1 MTGLDAER
9 LVSLSSDGRRGSGYL
24 LTPGLV
30 LTAGHCVGPKGSAV
44 TVRAYGRHEGSYDL
58 SQAHTF
64 RVTARGDAEHD
75 YALLESTADDPFRR
89 ALDGPLDEVRLGRL
103 IGEGAVAAQALG
115 FPKSGVEQAGA
126 RRLVNPED
134 VRGRVLPLTGSRR
147 AVRRLNLQIRTG
159 SSSLARGGSLWSGMS
174 GAALFSGDHLIG
186 VITEDRATIEGRL
199 IALPVT
205 AVFGDDGQA
214 EANARLLA
222 AHGEAGPGEVAPG
235 EATPEQRVPLDP
247 VWAGG
252 EILKPAYIPL
262 PPREHWSEADLLESR
277 HGVVPFRGRA
287 GQLRALVDWCEHADD
302 RDGGQSVRL
311 LTGGSTVGKT
321 RLARELCRTMAG
333 RGWVAGFVDPLHVD
347 FTGVCALP
355 ESRLLVIDDADA
367 HAGQLHILLAEATE
381 RGGHHPLRVLA
392 VAHRGGPWWDAVR
405 RRYEAL
411 VDVEDPAPLQPLP
424 QADRADVY
432 RAAYAAFRGWYEESD
447 GKARAA
453 VHADAGPE
461 GETGTDVVA
470 DTDPGVPGLD
480 EPDFG
485 SYLLILIQALVD
497 ARTLL
502 HKTHS
507 ATSGPPTRSRANALL
522 DYALDVERQR
532 WQASAER
539 QRLPHDP
546 VLLERIVA
554 VSSLAVADGETDG
567 ERETE
572 AARRLR
578 LVPDLAD
585 EPEWLTRA
593 FARWQHEELAGE
605 GYLRSLQPLR
615 LAERLGAKV
624 IAAFPDIAPRLLD
637 VGGDG
642 PGIPQDATDQARQ
655 ILNVLHVLQLTAGS
669 DGCRSDGTGEPSAQ
683 QRAREALDA
692 ALRGHARP
700 LVRLVKQVAATDQDQ
715 FASAIGTSLACA
727 LNSTL
732 RKESAQEVAAQVLG
746 ELDLAC
752 PDVLLELA
760 TAVAEHAVQ
769 HYRQGNGAP
778 TQDNRE
784 ALARALQRWSLYL
797 ASSGL
802 RIQAHEI
809 AGQAVDMYH
818 ALHQLSPSEEHEF
831 ALAEAL
837 KDLADR
843 LVDVGRFEDADLC
856 ARDSIRR
863 LEPLFQRNPSRGNAF
878 GLVKA
883 LCTLAT
889 AAHRIGR
896 QREALQAATEACELI
911 KRLPGAQEGD
921 EHGPDEIQ
929 AMKAFALRGLAWQLG
944 ASGSVDEAVAKA
956 SESVEIYEALRER
969 CPGLWKRD
977 IAEALSVLGVQH
989 AARQEWDESVARHTE
1004 ALRGHYDALER
1015 EYREAVRPQHAL
1027 ALSRLAEAHL
1037 GRARARPAESRQEDL
1052 VEALEHV
1059 EQALHQYEGMRKEDR
1074 WANRVH
1080 EAWTSCLEAEVLL
1093 ALDATGRPQRAA
1105 PAIRQTCGR
1114 AEAAARRALTLY
1126 DELDVRAWQ
1135 LRFNRARAQAVLA
1148 QSYGGRGRPRAKVL
1162 RAHEQARDAFAR
1174 LDAEE
1179 PGRAEAELH
1188 AIEDTIDSLRQSGP
1202 PAQARAQTSVN
1213 RSGKRRKR
1221 HQPKPRLRGRQGRQ
1235 GAAGRRKHR

>member
-9 LVSLSSDGRRGSGYL
+9 LVSLTANGRRGSGYL
-24 LTPGLV
+24 LTPELI
-30 LTAGHCVGPKGSAV
+30 LTAGHCVGPTGSAV
-44 TVRAYGRHEGSYDL
+44 AARAYARHEGSYDL
-58 SQAHTF
+58 SEERHTF
-64 RVTARGDAEHD
+64 RVAVRGDEEPD
-75 YALLESTADDPFRR
+75 YALLESTADNPFRTAR
-89 ALDGPLDEVRLGRL
+89 DDPSGEVHLGRL

-115 FPKSGVEQAGA
+115 FPKSGVQQAGT
-126 RRLVNPED
+126 RQLMNPED

-147 AVRRLNLQIRTG
+147 EVRRLNLQIRTG
-159 SSSLARGGSLWSGMS
+159 SSPLDRGASLWSGMS

-199 IALPVT
+199 IALPVS
-205 AVFGDDGQA
+205 AVFGDDGPA
-214 EANARLLA
+214 EANACLLA
-222 AHGEAGPGEVAPG
+222 ALGRTA
-235 EATPEQRVPLDP
+235 PEQRVTLDP

-252 EILKPAYIPL
+252 EILKPAYSPL
-262 PPREHWSEADLLESR
+262 PPRDQWSEADLLESR
-277 HGVVPFRGRA
+277 HGVVPFRGRSE
-287 GQLRALVDWCEHADD
+287 QLRALVDWCEHEDD
-302 RDGGQSVRL
+302 RGGGQRIRL

-333 RGWVAGFVDPLHVD
+333 RGWVAGVVDPLHVD
-347 FTGVCALP
+347 FSGVCALP
-355 ESRLLVIDDADA
+355 EGRLLVIDDADA
-367 HAGQLHILLAEATE
+367 HAGQLHVLLAEATE

-411 VDVEDPAPLQPLP
+411 VDAEDPAPLPPLP
-424 QADRADVY
+424 EADREDVY

-447 GKARAA
+447 SKADAA
-453 VHADAGPE
+453 VRDGAVPE
-461 GETGTDVVA
+461 GETATDVA
-470 DTDPGVPGLD
+470 APAGTGVPGLE

-497 ARTLL
+497 ARSLL

-507 ATSGPPTRSRANALL
+507 ATAGPPTRSRANALL

-593 FARWQHEELAGE
+593 FARWQHAELTGE

-642 PGIPQDATDQARQ
+642 PGIPQAATDQARQ

-669 DGCRSDGTGEPSAQ
+669 DGCRADGTGEPSAQ

-732 RKESAQEVAAQVLG
+732 RKDSAQEVAAQALG

-769 HYRQGNGAP
+769 HYRQGGGAP
-778 TQDNRE
+778 AQDNRE
-784 ALARALQRWSLYL
+784 ELARALQRWSLYL

-802 RIQAHEI
+802 RIQAHEV

-818 ALHQLSPSEEHEF
+818 ALHQFSPSEEHEF

-878 GLVKA
+878 GLVKS

-889 AAHRIGR
+889 ATHRIGR

-911 KRLPGAQEGD
+911 ERLPQAQESD
-921 EHGPDEIQ
+921 EHAPDEIQ
-929 AMKAFALRGLAWQLG
+929 GMRAFALRGLAWQLG
-944 ASGSVDEAVAKA
+944 ASGRVDDAVARA

-977 IAEALSVLGVQH
+977 IAEALSILGVQH
-989 AARQEWDESVARHTE
+989 AARQEWDQSVDRHTE
-1004 ALRGHYDALER
+1004 ALNRHYNALER

-1027 ALSRLAEAHL
+1027 ALGRLAEAHL

-1052 VEALEHV
+1052 LQALEHV
-1059 EQALHQYEGMRKEDR
+1059 ERALEQYEGMREEDR

-1093 ALDATGRPQRAA
+1093 ALDAMGRPQRAV

-1126 DELDVRAWQ
+1126 DELDVRAWR

-1162 RAHEQARDAFAR
+1162 RAHEQARYAFAR

-1188 AIEDTIDSLRQSGP
+1188 AIEDTIESLRQAGP
-1202 PAQARAQTSVN
+1202 PAQARAQTAVN

-1221 HQPKPRLRGRQGRQ
+1221 HQPKPRLHGRQGRQ
-1235 GAAGRRKHR
+1235 GAAGRRRHR

>member
-9 LVSLSSDGRRGSGYL
+9 LVSLSVDGRRGSGYL

-447 GKARAA
+447 GNARAA
-453 VHADAGPE
+453 VHAGAGPE

-539 QRLPHDP
+539 QKLPHDP

-769 HYRQGNGAP
+769 HYRQGGGAP

-911 KRLPGAQEGD
+911 KRLPRAQEGD

-929 AMKAFALRGLAWQLG
+929 GMKAFALRGLAWQLG
-944 ASGSVDEAVAKA
+944 ASGSVDEAVATA

-989 AARQEWDESVARHTE
+989 AARQEWDESVDRHTE
-1004 ALRGHYDALER
+1004 ALRRHYDALER

-1114 AEAAARRALTLY
+1114 AEAAARRALRLY

>member
-9 LVSLSSDGRRGSGYL
+9 LVSLSADGRRGSGYL

-30 LTAGHCVGPKGSAV
+30 LTAGHCVGPKDSAV
-44 TVRAYGRHEGSYDL
+44 TVRAYARQEGSYDL
-58 SQAHTF
+58 SQGHTF
-64 RVTARGDAEHD
+64 RVAARGDAEPD
-75 YALLESTADDPFRR
+75 YALLESTADDPFQR
-89 ALDGPLDEVRLGRL
+89 ASDGPLGEVRLGRL
-103 IGEGAVAAQALG
+103 VGEGAVAAQALG
-115 FPKSGVEQAGA
+115 FPKSGVEQAGT

-222 AHGEAGPGEVAPG
+222 ALGEAAPG
-235 EATPEQRVPLDP
+235 EAASGQRVTLDP

-287 GQLRALVDWCEHADD
+287 AQLGSLVDWCEHADD

-381 RGGHHPLRVLA
+381 RGGRHPLRVLA
-392 VAHRGGPWWDAVR
+392 VAHRGGPWWDAVK

-411 VDVEDPAPLQPLP
+411 VDVEDPAPLPPLP
-424 QADRADVY
+424 EADRADVY

-447 GKARAA
+447 GRVGAA
-453 VHADAGPE
+453 VHTGAGPE
-461 GETGTDVVA
+461 GETGPDVVA
-470 DTDPGVPGLD
+470 AADTGVPGLD

-507 ATSGPPTRSRANALL
+507 ATAGPPTRSRANALL

-642 PGIPQDATDQARQ
+642 PGIPHDATDQARQ

-669 DGCRSDGTGEPSAQ
+669 DGCRTEGTGEPSAQ

-727 LNSTL
+727 MNSTL

-769 HYRQGNGAP
+769 HYRQGGGAP
-778 TQDNRE
+778 AQDNRE
-784 ALARALQRWSLYL
+784 ELARALQRWSLYL

-911 KRLPGAQEGD
+911 KRLPRAQEGD
-921 EHGPDEIQ
+921 EHGPDEIRG
-929 AMKAFALRGLAWQLG
+929 MRAFALRGLAWQLG
-944 ASGSVDEAVAKA
+944 ASGSVDEAVAAA

-989 AARQEWDESVARHTE
+989 ASRQEWDESVERHTE
-1004 ALRGHYDALER
+1004 ALSRHYDALER

-1027 ALSRLAEAHL
+1027 ALGRLAEAHL

-1059 EQALHQYEGMRKEDR
+1059 EQALRQYEGMRKEDR

-1093 ALDATGRPQRAA
+1093 ALDAAGRSQRAA
-1105 PAIRQTCGR
+1105 PAVRQTCGR
-1114 AEAAARRALTLY
+1114 AEAAARRALALY

-1162 RAHEQARDAFAR
+1162 RAHELARDAFAR

-1221 HQPKPRLRGRQGRQ
+1221 HQPKPRLLGRQGRQ
-1235 GAAGRRKHR
+1235 GAAGRRRHR

>member
-9 LVSLSSDGRRGSGYL
+9 LVSLTADGRRGSGYL
-24 LTPGLV
+24 LTPELI
-30 LTAGHCVGPKGSAV
+30 LTAGHCVGPGGSAV
-44 TVRAYGRHEGSYDL
+44 TARAYTRHEGSYDL
-58 SQAHTF
+58 SRERHTF
-64 RVTARGDAEHD
+64 RVAVRGDGEPD
-75 YALLESTADDPFRR
+75 YALLESTADDPFRTAR
-89 ALDGPLDEVRLGRL
+89 DGPAGEVRLGRL
-103 IGEGAVAAQALG
+103 TGEGAVAAQALG
-115 FPKSGVEQAGA
+115 FPKSGVEQAGT
-126 RRLVNPED
+126 RQLLNPED

-147 AVRRLNLQIRTG
+147 EVRRLNLQIRTG
-159 SSSLARGGSLWSGMS
+159 TSPLARGASLWSGMS

-199 IALPVT
+199 IALPVS

-214 EANARLLA
+214 EANACLLA
-222 AHGEAGPGEVAPG
+222 ARGGTAP
-235 EATPEQRVPLDP
+235 EERVTLDP
-247 VWAGG
+247 VWADG
-252 EILKPAYIPL
+252 EILKPAYSPL
-262 PPREHWSEADLLESR
+262 PPRDQWSEADLLESR

-287 GQLRALVDWCEHADD
+287 QQLRALIDWCEHEDD
-302 RDGGQSVRL
+302 RGGGQRIRL

-321 RLARELCRTMAG
+321 RLARELCRTMAAK
-333 RGWVAGFVDPLHVD
+333 GWVAGVVDPLHVD
-347 FTGVCALP
+347 FSGVCALP
-355 ESRLLVIDDADA
+355 EKRLLVIDDADA
-367 HAGQLHILLAEATE
+367 HAGQLHVLLAAATE
-381 RGGHHPLRVLA
+381 RGGRHPLRVLA
-392 VAHRGGPWWDAVR
+392 VAHHGGPWWDAVR

-411 VDVEDPAPLQPLP
+411 VDAEDPAPLAPLP
-424 QADRADVY
+424 EADREDVY
-432 RAAYAAFRGWYEESD
+432 RAAYTAFRGWYEESD
-447 GKARAA
+447 SKTDAAVRAA
-453 VHADAGPE
+453 AVPEDESATEITAPSQTDA
-461 GETGTDVVA
+461 
-470 DTDPGVPGLD
+470 PGAPGLE

-507 ATSGPPTRSRANALL
+507 ASAGPPTRSRANALL

-539 QRLPHDP
+539 QRLPHDQ

-593 FARWQHEELAGE
+593 FARWQHEMLAGE

-642 PGIPQDATDQARQ
+642 PGIPQAATDQARQ

-669 DGCRSDGTGEPSAQ
+669 DGCLTDGTGEPSAQ

-692 ALRGHARP
+692 ALRDHARP
-700 LVRLVKQVAATDQDQ
+700 LVRLVKRVAAADQDQ

-769 HYRQGNGAP
+769 HYRRGGGASA
-778 TQDNRE
+778 QDNRE
-784 ALARALQRWSLYL
+784 ELARALQRWSLYL

-802 RIQAHEI
+802 RIQAHEV

-878 GLVKA
+878 GLVKS

-896 QREALQAATEACELI
+896 QREALQAATEACDLME
-911 KRLPGAQEGD
+911 RLPQAQESD

-929 AMKAFALRGLAWQLG
+929 GMRAFALRGLAWQLG
-944 ASGSVDEAVAKA
+944 ASGRVDDAVARA
-956 SESVEIYEALRER
+956 SKSVEIYEALREK

-977 IAEALSVLGVQH
+977 IAEALSILGVQH
-989 AARQEWDESVARHTE
+989 AARQEWDESVDRHTE
-1004 ALRGHYDALER
+1004 ALTRHYDALER

-1027 ALSRLAEAHL
+1027 ALGRLAEAHL
-1037 GRARARPAESRQEDL
+1037 GRARARPEKSPQEDL
-1052 VEALEHV
+1052 RKALEHV
-1059 EQALHQYEGMRKEDR
+1059 EQALEQYEGMRKEDR

-1080 EAWTSCLEAEVLL
+1080 EAWTSCLEAEILL
-1093 ALDATGRPQRAA
+1093 ALDATGRPQRAV
-1105 PAIRQTCGR
+1105 PAVRQTCGR

-1126 DELDVRAWQ
+1126 DELDVRAWR
-1135 LRFNRARAQAVLA
+1135 LRYNRARAQAVLA

-1162 RAHEQARDAFAR
+1162 RAHEQARYAFAR

-1188 AIEDTIDSLRQSGP
+1188 AIEDTIERLRQAGP
-1202 PAQARAQTSVN
+1202 PTQARAKKAVN
-1213 RSGKRRKR
+1213 PQGKRRKR
-1221 HQPKPRLRGRQGRQ
+1221 HQPKPRLRGRQGPQ
-1235 GAAGRRKHR
+1235 GAAGRRRHR

>member
-9 LVSLSSDGRRGSGYL
+9 LVSLTTDGRRGSGYL
-24 LTPGLV
+24 LTPELI
-30 LTAGHCVGPKGSAV
+30 LTAGHCVGPGGSAV
-44 TVRAYGRHEGSYDL
+44 TARAYTRHEGSYDL
-58 SQAHTF
+58 SRERHTF
-64 RVTARGDAEHD
+64 RVAVRGDGEPD
-75 YALLESTADDPFRR
+75 YALLESTADDPFRTAR
-89 ALDGPLDEVRLGRL
+89 DGPAGEVRLGRL
-103 IGEGAVAAQALG
+103 TGEGAVAAQALG
-115 FPKSGVEQAGA
+115 FPKSGVEQAGT
-126 RRLVNPED
+126 RQLLNPED

-147 AVRRLNLQIRTG
+147 EVRRLNLQIRTG
-159 SSSLARGGSLWSGMS
+159 TSPLARGASLWSGMS

-199 IALPVT
+199 IALPVS

-214 EANARLLA
+214 EANACLLA
-222 AHGEAGPGEVAPG
+222 ARGGTAP
-235 EATPEQRVPLDP
+235 EERVTLDP
-247 VWAGG
+247 VWADG
-252 EILKPAYIPL
+252 EILKPAYSPL
-262 PPREHWSEADLLESR
+262 PPRDQWSEADLLESR

-287 GQLRALVDWCEHADD
+287 QQLRALIDWCEHEDD
-302 RDGGQSVRL
+302 RGGGQRIRL

-321 RLARELCRTMAG
+321 RLARELCRTMAAK
-333 RGWVAGFVDPLHVD
+333 GWVAGVVDPLHVD
-347 FTGVCALP
+347 FSGVCALP
-355 ESRLLVIDDADA
+355 EKRLLVIDDADS
-367 HAGQLHILLAEATE
+367 HAGQLHVLLAAATE
-381 RGGHHPLRVLA
+381 RGGRHPLRVLA
-392 VAHRGGPWWDAVR
+392 VAHHGGPWWDAVR

-411 VDVEDPAPLQPLP
+411 VDAEDPAPLAPLP
-424 QADRADVY
+424 EADREDVY
-432 RAAYAAFRGWYEESD
+432 RAAYTAFRGWYEESD
-447 GKARAA
+447 SKTDAAVRAA
-453 VHADAGPE
+453 AVPEDESATEITAPSQTDA
-461 GETGTDVVA
+461 
-470 DTDPGVPGLD
+470 PGAPGLE

-507 ATSGPPTRSRANALL
+507 ASAGPPTRSRANALL

-539 QRLPHDP
+539 QRLPHDQ

-593 FARWQHEELAGE
+593 FARWQHEMLAGE

-642 PGIPQDATDQARQ
+642 PGIPQAATDQARQ

-669 DGCRSDGTGEPSAQ
+669 DGCLTDGTGEPSAQ

-692 ALRGHARP
+692 ALRDHARP
-700 LVRLVKQVAATDQDQ
+700 LVRLVKRVAAADQDQ

-769 HYRQGNGAP
+769 HYRRGGGASA
-778 TQDNRE
+778 QDNRE
-784 ALARALQRWSLYL
+784 ELARALQRWSLYL

-802 RIQAHEI
+802 RIQAHEV

-878 GLVKA
+878 GLVKS

-896 QREALQAATEACELI
+896 QREALQAATEACDLME
-911 KRLPGAQEGD
+911 RLPQAQESD

-929 AMKAFALRGLAWQLG
+929 GMRAFALRGLAWQLG
-944 ASGSVDEAVAKA
+944 ASGRVDDAVARA
-956 SESVEIYEALRER
+956 SKSVEIYEALRER

-977 IAEALSVLGVQH
+977 IAEALSILGVQH
-989 AARQEWDESVARHTE
+989 AARQEWDESVDRHTE
-1004 ALRGHYDALER
+1004 ALTRHYDALER

-1027 ALSRLAEAHL
+1027 ALGRLAEAHL
-1037 GRARARPAESRQEDL
+1037 GRARARPEKSPQEDL
-1052 VEALEHV
+1052 RKALEHV
-1059 EQALHQYEGMRKEDR
+1059 EQALEQYEGMRKEDR

-1080 EAWTSCLEAEVLL
+1080 EAWTSCLEAEILL
-1093 ALDATGRPQRAA
+1093 ALDATGGPQRAV
-1105 PAIRQTCGR
+1105 PAVRQTCGR

-1126 DELDVRAWQ
+1126 DELDVRAWR
-1135 LRFNRARAQAVLA
+1135 LRYNRARAQAVLA

-1162 RAHEQARDAFAR
+1162 RAHEQARYAFAR

-1188 AIEDTIDSLRQSGP
+1188 AIEDTIERLRQAGP
-1202 PAQARAQTSVN
+1202 PAQARAKKAVN
-1213 RSGKRRKR
+1213 PQGKRRKR
-1221 HQPKPRLRGRQGRQ
+1221 HQPKPRLRGRQGSQ
-1235 GAAGRRKHR
+1235 GAAGRRRHR

>member
-58 SQAHTF
+58 SQPHTF

-235 EATPEQRVPLDP
+235 EATPTQRVPLDP

-392 VAHRGGPWWDAVR
+392 VAHRGGPWGDAGR
-405 RRYEAL
+405 RRYEAV

-447 GKARAA
+447 GNARAA
-453 VHADAGPE
+453 VHAGAGPE

>member
-9 LVSLSSDGRRGSGYL
+9 LVSLSADGRRGSGYL

-30 LTAGHCVGPKGSAV
+30 LTAGHCVGPKDSTV

-64 RVTARGDAEHD
+64 RVAARGNAEPD
-75 YALLESTADDPFRR
+75 YALLESTADDPFQR
-89 ALDGPLDEVRLGRL
+89 APDGPLGEVRLGRL

-115 FPKSGVEQAGA
+115 FPKSGVEQAGT

-205 AVFGDDGQA
+205 AIFGDDGQA

-222 AHGEAGPGEVAPG
+222 AHGEAAPA
-235 EATPEQRVPLDP
+235 EAAPEQRVTLDP

-287 GQLRALVDWCEHADD
+287 GPLRSLLDWCEHADD

-381 RGGHHPLRVLA
+381 RAGHHPLRVLA

-411 VDVEDPAPLQPLP
+411 VDVEDPAPLPPLP
-424 QADRADVY
+424 EADRADVY
-432 RAAYAAFRGWYEESD
+432 RAAYVAFRGWYEESD
-447 GKARAA
+447 SKAGAA
-453 VHADAGPE
+453 VHADAGPD
-461 GETGTDVVA
+461 GETGPGVVA
-470 DTDPGVPGLD
+470 PADPGVPGLD

-669 DGCRSDGTGEPSAQ
+669 DGCRSEGTGEPSAQ

-769 HYRQGNGAP
+769 HYRQGSGAP

-863 LEPLFQRNPSRGNAF
+863 LEPLFQRNPTRGNAF

-911 KRLPGAQEGD
+911 KRLPRAQEGD
-921 EHGPDEIQ
+921 EHAPDEIQ
-929 AMKAFALRGLAWQLG
+929 GMKAFALRGLAWQLG
-944 ASGSVDEAVAKA
+944 ASGSVDEAVATA

-989 AARQEWDESVARHTE
+989 AARQEWDESVDRHTE
-1004 ALRGHYDALER
+1004 ALSRHYDALER

-1037 GRARARPAESRQEDL
+1037 GRARARPADSRQEDL

-1059 EQALHQYEGMRKEDR
+1059 EQALLQYEGMRKEDR

-1105 PAIRQTCGR
+1105 PTIRQTCGR

-1202 PAQARAQTSVN
+1202 PAQARAQTAVN

-1235 GAAGRRKHR
+1235 GAAGRRRHR

>member
-58 SQAHTF
+58 SQPHTF

-235 EATPEQRVPLDP
+235 EATPTQRVPLDP

-411 VDVEDPAPLQPLP
+411 VDVEDPAPLPPLP
-424 QADRADVY
+424 EADRADVY

-447 GKARAA
+447 GNARAA
-453 VHADAGPE
+453 VHAGAGPE

-1202 PAQARAQTSVN
+1202 PAQARAQTFVN

>member
-9 LVSLSSDGRRGSGYL
+9 LVSLTADGRRGSGYL
-24 LTPGLV
+24 LTPELI
-30 LTAGHCVGPKGSAV
+30 LTAGHCVGPGGSAV
-44 TVRAYGRHEGSYDL
+44 TARAYTRHEGSYDL
-58 SQAHTF
+58 SRERHTF
-64 RVTARGDAEHD
+64 RVAVRGDGEPD
-75 YALLESTADDPFRR
+75 YALLEATADDPFRTAR
-89 ALDGPLDEVRLGRL
+89 DGPAGEVRLGRL
-103 IGEGAVAAQALG
+103 TGEGAVAAQALG
-115 FPKSGVEQAGA
+115 FPKSGVEQAGT
-126 RRLVNPED
+126 RQLLNPED

-147 AVRRLNLQIRTG
+147 EVRRLNLQIRTG
-159 SSSLARGGSLWSGMS
+159 TSPLARGASLWSGMS

-199 IALPVT
+199 IALPVS
-205 AVFGDDGQA
+205 AVFGDDGPA
-214 EANARLLA
+214 EANACLLA
-222 AHGEAGPGEVAPG
+222 ARGGTAP
-235 EATPEQRVPLDP
+235 EERVTLDP
-247 VWAGG
+247 VWADG
-252 EILKPAYIPL
+252 EILKPAYSPL
-262 PPREHWSEADLLESR
+262 PPRDQWSEADLLESR

-287 GQLRALVDWCEHADD
+287 QQLRALVDWCEHEDD
-302 RDGGQSVRL
+302 RGGGQRIRL

-321 RLARELCRTMAG
+321 RLARELCRTMAAK
-333 RGWVAGFVDPLHVD
+333 GWVAGVVDPLHVD
-347 FTGVCALP
+347 FSGVCALP
-355 ESRLLVIDDADA
+355 EKRLLVIDDADA
-367 HAGQLHILLAEATE
+367 HAGQLHVLLAAATE
-381 RGGHHPLRVLA
+381 RGGRHPLRVLA
-392 VAHRGGPWWDAVR
+392 VAHHGGPWWDAVR

-411 VDVEDPAPLQPLP
+411 VDAEDPAPLAPLP
-424 QADRADVY
+424 EADREDVY
-432 RAAYAAFRGWYEESD
+432 RAAYTAFRGWYEESD
-447 GKARAA
+447 SKTDAAVRAA
-453 VHADAGPE
+453 AVPEDESATEITAPSQTDA
-461 GETGTDVVA
+461 
-470 DTDPGVPGLD
+470 PGAPGLE

-507 ATSGPPTRSRANALL
+507 ASAGPPTRSRANALL

-539 QRLPHDP
+539 QRLPHDQ

-593 FARWQHEELAGE
+593 FARWQHEMLAGE

-642 PGIPQDATDQARQ
+642 PGIPQAATDQARQ

-669 DGCRSDGTGEPSAQ
+669 DGCLTDGTGEPSAQ

-692 ALRGHARP
+692 ALRDHARP
-700 LVRLVKQVAATDQDQ
+700 LVRLVKRVAAADQDQ

-769 HYRQGNGAP
+769 HYRRGGGASA
-778 TQDNRE
+778 QDNRE
-784 ALARALQRWSLYL
+784 ELARALQRWSLYL

-802 RIQAHEI
+802 RIQAHEV

-878 GLVKA
+878 GLVKS

-896 QREALQAATEACELI
+896 QREALQAATEACDLME
-911 KRLPGAQEGD
+911 RLPQAQESD

-929 AMKAFALRGLAWQLG
+929 GMRAFALRGLAWQLG
-944 ASGSVDEAVAKA
+944 ASGRVDDAVARA
-956 SESVEIYEALRER
+956 SKSVEIYEALRER

-977 IAEALSVLGVQH
+977 IAEALSILGVQH
-989 AARQEWDESVARHTE
+989 AARQEWDESVDRHTE
-1004 ALRGHYDALER
+1004 ALTRHYDALER

-1027 ALSRLAEAHL
+1027 ALGRLAEAHL
-1037 GRARARPAESRQEDL
+1037 GRARARPEKSPQEDL
-1052 VEALEHV
+1052 RKALEHV
-1059 EQALHQYEGMRKEDR
+1059 EQALEQYEGMRKEDR

-1080 EAWTSCLEAEVLL
+1080 EAWTSCLEAEILL
-1093 ALDATGRPQRAA
+1093 ALDATGRPQRAV
-1105 PAIRQTCGR
+1105 PAVRQTCGR

-1126 DELDVRAWQ
+1126 DELDVRAWR
-1135 LRFNRARAQAVLA
+1135 LRYNRARAQAVLA

-1162 RAHEQARDAFAR
+1162 RAHEQARYAFAR

-1188 AIEDTIDSLRQSGP
+1188 AIEDTIERLRQAGP
-1202 PAQARAQTSVN
+1202 PTQTRAKKAVN
-1213 RSGKRRKR
+1213 PQGKRRKR
-1221 HQPKPRLRGRQGRQ
+1221 HQPKPRLRGRQVPQ
-1235 GAAGRRKHR
+1235 GAAGRRRHR

>member
-9 LVSLSSDGRRGSGYL
+9 LVSLSVDGRRGSGYL
-24 LTPGLV
+24 LTPELV

-44 TVRAYGRHEGSYDL
+44 TARAYTRHEGSYDL
-58 SQAHTF
+58 SEERHTF
-64 RVTARGDAEHD
+64 RVAVRGNEETD
-75 YALLESTADDPFRR
+75 YALLESTADDPFRTTR
-89 ALDGPLDEVRLGRL
+89 DDPSGGEVRLGRL
-103 IGEGAVAAQALG
+103 IGDGAVAAQSLG
-115 FPKSGVEQAGA
+115 FPRSGVQQAGA
-126 RRLVNPED
+126 RQLVNPED
-134 VRGRVLPLTGSRR
+134 VRGHVLPLTGSRR
-147 AVRRLNLQIRTG
+147 EGRRLNLQIRTG
-159 SSSLARGGSLWSGMS
+159 SSPLAQGASLWSGMS

-199 IALPVT
+199 IALPVS
-205 AVFGDDGQA
+205 AVFGDDGPA
-214 EANARLLA
+214 EANACLLGA
-222 AHGEAGPGEVAPG
+222 RGRTAP
-235 EATPEQRVPLDP
+235 AQRVTLDP

-252 EILKPAYIPL
+252 EILKPAYSPL
-262 PPREHWSEADLLESR
+262 PPRDQWSEADLLESR

-287 GQLRALVDWCEHADD
+287 QQLRELVDWCEHEDD
-302 RDGGQSVRL
+302 RGGGQRVRL
-311 LTGGSTVGKT
+311 VTGDSTVGKT

-347 FTGVCALP
+347 FSGVCALP
-355 ESRLLVIDDADA
+355 EGRLLVIDDADA
-367 HAGQLHILLAEATE
+367 HAGQLHVLLAEAAE
-381 RGGHHPLRVLA
+381 RGGRHPLRVLA

-411 VDVEDPAPLQPLP
+411 VDAEDPAPLPPLP
-424 QADRADVY
+424 EADREGVY

-447 GKARAA
+447 GKADA
-453 VHADAGPE
+453 VVRTGAVPE
-461 GETGTDVVA
+461 GETATDTAAPAGTDIL
-470 DTDPGVPGLD
+470 GLE

-502 HKTHS
+502 HKSHS
-507 ATSGPPTRSRANALL
+507 ATAGPPTRSRANALL

-578 LVPDLAD
+578 LVPDLTD
-585 EPEWLTRA
+585 EPEWLIRA
-593 FARWQHEELAGE
+593 FARWQHAQLAGE

-642 PGIPQDATDQARQ
+642 PGIPQAATDQAHQ
-655 ILNVLHVLQLTAGS
+655 ILNVLHILQLTAGS
-669 DGCRSDGTGEPSAQ
+669 DGYRADGTGPAGDGTGELSAQ

-700 LVRLVKQVAATDQDQ
+700 VVRLVKRVAATDQDQ

-769 HYRQGNGAP
+769 YYRQGGGAP
-778 TQDNRE
+778 AQDNRE
-784 ALARALQRWSLYL
+784 ELAQALQRWSLYL

-802 RIQAHEI
+802 RIQAHEV

-818 ALHQLSPSEEHEF
+818 ALHQRSPSEEHEF

-856 ARDSIRR
+856 ARDSVRR
-863 LEPLFQRNPSRGNAF
+863 LEPLFQRNPSRRNAF
-878 GLVKA
+878 GLVKS

-889 AAHRIGR
+889 ATHRIGR

-911 KRLPGAQEGD
+911 ERLPQAQESD
-921 EHGPDEIQ
+921 DHGPDEIQ
-929 AMKAFALRGLAWQLG
+929 GMRAFAVRGLAWQLG
-944 ASGSVDEAVAKA
+944 ASGRVDEAVAKA
-956 SESVEIYEALRER
+956 LKSVEIYEALRER

-977 IAEALSVLGVQH
+977 IAEALSILGVQH
-989 AARQEWDESVARHTE
+989 AARQEWDKSVDRHTE
-1004 ALRGHYDALER
+1004 ALNGHYDALER

-1027 ALSRLAEAHL
+1027 ALGRLAEAHL
-1037 GRARARPAESRQEDL
+1037 GRARTRPAESRQQDL
-1052 VEALEHV
+1052 LDALEHV
-1059 EQALHQYEGMRKEDR
+1059 EQALEQYEGMRKEDR

-1093 ALDATGRPQRAA
+1093 ALDAAGRPQRAV

-1126 DELDVRAWQ
+1126 DELDVRAWR

-1148 QSYGGRGRPRAKVL
+1148 QSYRGRGRPRAKVL

-1188 AIEDTIDSLRQSGP
+1188 AIEDTIESLRQAGP
-1202 PAQARAQTSVN
+1202 PARARAQTAVN
-1213 RSGKRRKR
+1213 RPSGKRRKR

-1235 GAAGRRKHR
+1235 GAAGRRRHR

>member
-9 LVSLSSDGRRGSGYL
+9 LVSLAADGRRGSGYL
-24 LTPGLV
+24 LTPELV
-30 LTAGHCVGPKGSAV
+30 LTAGHCVGPEGSAV
-44 TVRAYGRHEGSYDL
+44 TARAYARHEGSYHL
-58 SQAHTF
+58 SEERHTF
-64 RVTARGDAEHD
+64 RVAVRGDEEPD
-75 YALLESTADDPFRR
+75 YALLESTADDPFRTGR
-89 ALDGPLDEVRLGRL
+89 DSPSAEVRLGRL

-115 FPKSGVEQAGA
+115 FPKSGVEQSGA

-147 AVRRLNLQIRTG
+147 EVRRLNLQIRTG
-159 SSSLARGGSLWSGMS
+159 SSPLGRGVSLWSGMS

-199 IALPVT
+199 IALPVGT
-205 AVFGDDGQA
+205 IFGDDGLD
-214 EANARLLA
+214 EANTCLLA
-222 AHGEAGPGEVAPG
+222 ARGRTA
-235 EATPEQRVPLDP
+235 PEQRVTLDP

-252 EILKPAYIPL
+252 EVLKPAYSPL
-262 PPREHWSEADLLESR
+262 PPRDQWSEADLLESR

-287 GQLRALVDWCEHADD
+287 EQLHTLVDWCERED
-302 RDGGQSVRL
+302 DGGGGQRIRL

-333 RGWVAGFVDPLHVD
+333 RGWVAGVVDPLHVD
-347 FTGVCALP
+347 FSGVCALT
-355 ESRLLVIDDADA
+355 ERRLLVIDDADA
-367 HAGQLHILLAEATE
+367 HAGQLHFLLAEATE

-392 VAHRGGPWWDAVR
+392 VAHRGGPWWDAVK

-411 VDVEDPAPLQPLP
+411 VDAEDPPPLP
-424 QADRADVY
+424 PLPEADREDVY
-432 RAAYAAFRGWYEESD
+432 RVAYAAFRGWYEETDS
-447 GKARAA
+447 KADTAVRAGA
-453 VHADAGPE
+453 VTE
-461 GETGTDVVA
+461 GETATGVA
-470 DTDPGVPGLD
+470 APTGVGVPGLE

-485 SYLLILIQALVD
+485 SYLLVLIQALVD

-502 HKTHS
+502 QKTHS
-507 ATSGPPTRSRANALL
+507 ATTGPPTRSRANALL

-539 QRLPHDP
+539 QKLPHDP

-554 VSSLAVADGETDG
+554 VSGLAVADGETDG

-593 FARWQHEELAGE
+593 FARWQHAELTGD

-642 PGIPQDATDQARQ
+642 PGIPQAATDQARQ

-669 DGCRSDGTGEPSAQ
+669 DGCRTDGVGHAADGSGEPSAQ

-769 HYRQGNGAP
+769 HYREGGGPPA
-778 TQDNRE
+778 QDNRAE
-784 ALARALQRWSLYL
+784 LARALQRWSLYL

-802 RIQAHEI
+802 RIQAHEV

-843 LVDVGRFEDADLC
+843 LVDVGRFEEADLC

-911 KRLPGAQEGD
+911 ERLAQAQESD

-929 AMKAFALRGLAWQLG
+929 GMRAFALRGLAWQLG
-944 ASGSVDEAVAKA
+944 ASGRVDHAVARA
-956 SESVEIYEALRER
+956 VESVEIYEALRER

-977 IAEALSVLGVQH
+977 IAEALSILGVQH
-989 AARQEWDESVARHTE
+989 AARQEWDESVDRHNE
-1004 ALRGHYDALER
+1004 ALNRHYNALER

-1027 ALSRLAEAHL
+1027 ALGRLAEAHL
-1037 GRARARPAESRQEDL
+1037 GRARSRPVESRQEDL
-1052 VEALEHV
+1052 LKALEHV
-1059 EQALHQYEGMRKEDR
+1059 EQALGQYEKMRKEDR

-1093 ALDATGRPQRAA
+1093 ALDATGRPLRAA
-1105 PAIRQTCGR
+1105 PAPRQTCGR

-1126 DELDVRAWQ
+1126 DELDVRAWR

-1148 QSYGGRGRPRAKVL
+1148 QSYGGRRPRAKVL

-1179 PGRAEAELH
+1179 PGRAEEELH
-1188 AIEDTIDSLRQSGP
+1188 VVEKTIEDLRQAGP
-1202 PAQARAQTSVN
+1202 PAPPRAQTAVN

-1221 HQPKPRLRGRQGRQ
+1221 HQPKPRLRGRQG
-1235 GAAGRRKHR
+1235 AAGRRRHR

>member
-9 LVSLSSDGRRGSGYL
+9 LVSLSANGRRGSGYL
-24 LTPGLV
+24 LTPELI
-30 LTAGHCVGPKGSAV
+30 LTAGHCVGPKGSEV
-44 TVRAYGRHEGSYDL
+44 TARAYARHEGSYDL
-58 SQAHTF
+58 SEERHTF
-64 RVTARGDAEHD
+64 RVAVRGDEEPD
-75 YALLESTADDPFRR
+75 YALLESTADDPFRT
-89 ALDGPLDEVRLGRL
+89 AQDGPSGEVRLGRL

-115 FPKSGVEQAGA
+115 FPKSGVQQAGT
-126 RRLVNPED
+126 RQLVTPED
-134 VRGRVLPLTGSRR
+134 VRGRVLPLTGARR
-147 AVRRLNLQIRTG
+147 EVRRLNLQIRTG
-159 SSSLARGGSLWSGMS
+159 SSPLARGASLWSGMS

-199 IALPVT
+199 IALPVS
-205 AVFGDDGQA
+205 AVFGDDGPA
-214 EANARLLA
+214 EANACLLA
-222 AHGEAGPGEVAPG
+222 ARGGTAP
-235 EATPEQRVPLDP
+235 EERVTLAP

-252 EILKPAYIPL
+252 EILKPAYSPL
-262 PPREHWSEADLLESR
+262 PPRDQWSEADLLESR
-277 HGVVPFRGRA
+277 HGVVPFRGRTQ
-287 GQLRALVDWCEHADD
+287 QLRALVDWCEHED
-302 RDGGQSVRL
+302 DGGGGQRIRL

-333 RGWVAGFVDPLHVD
+333 RGWVAGVVDPLHVD
-347 FTGVCALP
+347 FSGVCALP
-355 ESRLLVIDDADA
+355 EGRLLVVDDADA
-367 HAGQLHILLAEATE
+367 HAGQLHVLLAEATE
-381 RGGHHPLRVLA
+381 RGSRHPLRVLA

-411 VDVEDPAPLQPLP
+411 VDAEDPAPLAPLP
-424 QADRADVY
+424 EADREDAY
-432 RAAYAAFRGWYEESD
+432 RAAYAAFRGWYDESD
-447 GKARAA
+447 SN
-453 VHADAGPE
+453 ADATVRAGAGAE
-461 GETGTDVVA
+461 GATSTDA
-470 DTDPGVPGLD
+470 AAPAATGVPGLD

-507 ATSGPPTRSRANALL
+507 ATAGPPTRSRANALL

-554 VSSLAVADGETDG
+554 VSGLAVADGETDG

-593 FARWQHEELAGE
+593 FARWQHAELSGE

-642 PGIPQDATDQARQ
+642 PGIPQAATDQARQ

-669 DGCRSDGTGEPSAQ
+669 DGCRVDGTGEPSAQ

-692 ALRGHARP
+692 ALRTHARP
-700 LVRLVKQVAATDQDQ
+700 LVKLVKQVAATDQDR

-732 RKESAQEVAAQVLG
+732 RKDSAREVAAQVLG

-769 HYRQGNGAP
+769 HYRQGGGAP
-778 TQDNRE
+778 TQDNRAE
-784 ALARALQRWSLYL
+784 LARALQRWSLYL

-802 RIQAHEI
+802 RIQAHEV

-843 LVDVGRFEDADLC
+843 LVDVGRFEEADLC

-863 LEPLFQRNPSRGNAF
+863 LEPLFQRNPSRTNAF
-878 GLVKA
+878 GLVKS
-883 LCTLAT
+883 LCTLA
-889 AAHRIGR
+889 AATHRIGR

-911 KRLPGAQEGD
+911 ERLPQAQESD
-921 EHGPDEIQ
+921 AHGPDEIQ
-929 AMKAFALRGLAWQLG
+929 GLRAFALRGLAWQLG
-944 ASGSVDEAVAKA
+944 ASGRVDDAVARA
-956 SESVEIYEALRER
+956 SQSVEIYEALRER

-977 IAEALSVLGVQH
+977 IAEALSILGVQH
-989 AARQEWDESVARHTE
+989 AARQEWDESVDRHTE
-1004 ALRGHYDALER
+1004 ALNRHYDALER

-1027 ALSRLAEAHL
+1027 ALARLAEAHL
-1037 GRARARPAESRQEDL
+1037 GRARARPAENRQDL
-1052 VEALEHV
+1052 LKALEHV
-1059 EQALHQYEGMRKEDR
+1059 EQALEQYEGMRKEDR

-1148 QSYGGRGRPRAKVL
+1148 RSYGGRGRPRAKVL
-1162 RAHEQARDAFAR
+1162 RAHEQARNAFAR
-1174 LDAEE
+1174 LDSEE

-1188 AIEDTIDSLRQSGP
+1188 AIDDTIENLRQAGP
-1202 PAQARAQTSVN
+1202 PAQARAQAAVN
-1213 RSGKRRKR
+1213 PSGKRRKR

-1235 GAAGRRKHR
+1235 GAAGRRRHR

>member
-1 MTGLDAER
+1 M
-9 LVSLSSDGRRGSGYL
+9 
-24 LTPGLV
+24 
-30 LTAGHCVGPKGSAV
+30 
-44 TVRAYGRHEGSYDL
+44 
-58 SQAHTF
+58 
-64 RVTARGDAEHD
+64 
-75 YALLESTADDPFRR
+75 
-89 ALDGPLDEVRLGRL
+89 
-103 IGEGAVAAQALG
+103 
-115 FPKSGVEQAGA
+115 
-126 RRLVNPED
+126 
-134 VRGRVLPLTGSRR
+134 
-147 AVRRLNLQIRTG
+147 
-159 SSSLARGGSLWSGMS
+159 
-174 GAALFSGDHLIG
+174 
-186 VITEDRATIEGRL
+186 
-199 IALPVT
+199 
-205 AVFGDDGQA
+205 
-214 EANARLLA
+214 
-222 AHGEAGPGEVAPG
+222 
-235 EATPEQRVPLDP
+235 
-247 VWAGG
+247 
-252 EILKPAYIPL
+252 
-262 PPREHWSEADLLESR
+262 
-277 HGVVPFRGRA
+277 
-287 GQLRALVDWCEHADD
+287 
-302 RDGGQSVRL
+302 
-311 LTGGSTVGKT
+311 
-321 RLARELCRTMAG
+321 
-333 RGWVAGFVDPLHVD
+333 
-347 FTGVCALP
+347 
-355 ESRLLVIDDADA
+355 
-367 HAGQLHILLAEATE
+367 
-381 RGGHHPLRVLA
+381 
-392 VAHRGGPWWDAVR
+392 
-405 RRYEAL
+405 
-411 VDVEDPAPLQPLP
+411 
-424 QADRADVY
+424 
-432 RAAYAAFRGWYEESD
+432 
-447 GKARAA
+447 
-453 VHADAGPE
+453 
-461 GETGTDVVA
+461 
-470 DTDPGVPGLD
+470 
-480 EPDFG
+480 
-485 SYLLILIQALVD
+485 D

-507 ATSGPPTRSRANALL
+507 ASAGPPTRSRANALL

-593 FARWQHEELAGE
+593 FARWQHAELAGE

-642 PGIPQDATDQARQ
+642 PGIPQAATDQARQ

-669 DGCRSDGTGEPSAQ
+669 DGCRTDGTGEPSAQ

-692 ALRGHARP
+692 ALRSHARP
-700 LVRLVKQVAATDQDQ
+700 LVKLVKQVAATDQDQ

-769 HYRQGNGAP
+769 HYRRGGGAP
-778 TQDNRE
+778 AQDNRKE
-784 ALARALQRWSLYL
+784 LARALQRWSLYL

-863 LEPLFQRNPSRGNAF
+863 LEPLFQRNPSRQNAF
-878 GLVKA
+878 GLVKS

-889 AAHRIGR
+889 ATHRIGR

-911 KRLPGAQEGD
+911 ERLPQAQHGD

-929 AMKAFALRGLAWQLG
+929 GMRAFALRGLAWQLG
-944 ASGSVDEAVAKA
+944 ASGRVDDAVSRA
-956 SESVEIYEALRER
+956 SRSVEIYEELRER

-989 AARQEWDESVARHTE
+989 AARQEWDESVERHTE
-1004 ALRGHYDALER
+1004 ALKRHYDALER

-1027 ALSRLAEAHL
+1027 ALGRLAEAHL
-1037 GRARARPAESRQEDL
+1037 GRARARPTESRPDL
-1052 VEALEHV
+1052 LKALEHV
-1059 EQALHQYEGMRKEDR
+1059 EQALEQYEGMRKEDR

-1105 PAIRQTCGR
+1105 PALRQTCGR

-1126 DELDVRAWQ
+1126 DELDVRAWR

-1162 RAHEQARDAFAR
+1162 RAHEQARNAFAR

-1188 AIEDTIDSLRQSGP
+1188 AIEDTIENLRQAGP
-1202 PAQARAQTSVN
+1202 PAQARAQTAVN
-1213 RSGKRRKR
+1213 PPGKRRKR
-1221 HQPKPRLRGRQGRQ
+1221 HQPKPRVRARQGRQ
-1235 GAAGRRKHR
+1235 GAAGRRRHR